1 MPPRLFAIDRVR
13 PVEAV
18 GYVCCALLAA
28 LVLWLFVRLVWS
40 LVPRSDAA
48 LEPPARMLAS
58 AAPAPATQSIARWH
72 LFGETPLR
80 PGAGPGAPAT
90 TLSLI
95 LRGTFAGNDP
105 QSGIAVIADA
115 GSGERA
121 FRAGDEVQPGVRL
134 GEVHAD
140 HVVLLRDG
148 TAETLTLPRDS
159 QLRPADIV
167 RPTPARVTGGA
178 AQAPRADAGTG
189 AAPTGTVRNV
199 KAPADWQQTVARL
212 RQNPDEL
219 MRRVQ
224 VVPVLDG
231 GKLAGV
237 RLSAGSDSVLLS
249 QIGLLPG
256 DVVTSVNGLPVDSLA
271 RGQQIMASLGSAQA
285 VRVVVQRNG
294 KPTEL
299 TVALP

>member
-13 PVEAV
+13 PAEAA
-18 GYVCCALLAA
+18 GYACCALLAA

-40 LVPRSDAA
+40 LLPRGDMA
-48 LEPPARMLAS
+48 LESPTRMRVS

-72 LFGETPLR
+72 LFGDTPQR

-105 QSGIAVIADA
+105 RSGMAVIADA
-115 GSGERA
+115 GNGERA
-121 FRAGDEVQPGVRL
+121 YRAGDEVQPGVRL

-148 TAETLTLPRDS
+148 ASETLTLPRDS
-159 QLRPADIV
+159 QLRPTDVV

-178 AQAPRADAGTG
+178 MPLPRAGAG
-189 AAPTGTVRNV
+189 AAPTGATHNV
-199 KAPADWQQTVARL
+199 KAPADWQQTVSRL

-219 MRRVQ
+219 MQRVQ
-224 VVPVLDG
+224 VVPVLDN

-237 RLSAGSDSVLLS
+237 RLSAGADSALLS
-249 QIGLLPG
+249 QLGLLPG

-271 RGQQIMASLGSAQA
+271 RGQQIMASLGSAQS
-285 VRVVVQRNG
+285 VRVIVQRNG

>member
-1 MPPRLFAIDRVR
+1 MPLRLFAIDRVR
-13 PVEAV
+13 PVEAA
-18 GYVCCALLAA
+18 GYACCVLLAA
-28 LVLWLFVRLVWS
+28 LVLWLLVRLVWS
-40 LVPRSDAA
+40 LVPRGDTAF
-48 LEPPARMLAS
+48 EPPARMLAS
-58 AAPAPATQSIARWH
+58 AAPAPPTPSIARWH
-72 LFGETPLR
+72 LFGNTPLR

-105 QSGIAVIADA
+105 RSGIAVIADA

-148 TAETLTLPRDS
+148 SAETLTLPRDS

-167 RPTPARVTGGA
+167 QPTPARVTGGA
-178 AQAPRADAGTG
+178 VPTPPAGADTAATPATQG
-189 AAPTGTVRNV
+189 AKT
-199 KAPADWQQTVARL
+199 PADWQQTVARL

-224 VVPVLDG
+224 VVPVLDN

-237 RLSAGSDSVLLS
+237 RLSAGADSALLAR
-249 QIGLLPG
+249 IGLLPG

-271 RGQQIMASLGSAQA
+271 RGQQIMASLGRAQSA
-285 VRVVVQRNG
+285 RVTVQRNG

>member
-1 MPPRLFAIDRVR
+1 MLPRLFAIDRVR
-13 PVEAV
+13 PAV
-18 GYVCCALLAA
+18 AAGFVCCALLAA
-28 LVLWLFVRLVWS
+28 LVLWLLVRLVWS
-40 LVPRSDAA
+40 LVPRGDTA
-48 LEPPARMLAS
+48 LEAPTRMRAS
-58 AAPAPATQSIARWH
+58 AAPAAVQSIARWH
-72 LFGETPLR
+72 LFGDTPLR

-121 FRAGDEVQPGVRL
+121 YRAGDDVQPGVRL

-140 HVVLLRDG
+140 HVVLLHDG
-148 TAETLTLPRDS
+148 VAETLTLPRDS
-159 QLRPADIV
+159 QLTPTDIV
-167 RPTPARVTGGA
+167 RPTPSRVSGGA
-178 AQAPRADAGTG
+178 TVTPRAG
-189 AAPTGTVRNV
+189 ATSSGAVQNV
-199 KAPADWQQTVARL
+199 KAPADWQQTVSRL
-212 RQNPDEL
+212 RQNPGEL
-219 MRRVQ
+219 MQRVQ
-224 VVPVLDG
+224 VVPVLDN

-237 RLSAGSDSVLLS
+237 RLSAGADSALLS

-271 RGQQIMASLGSAQA
+271 RGQQIMASLGSAQS
-285 VRVVVQRNG
+285 VRVTVQRNG